1 MELWGHGAVRINK
14 VDVDSKEN
22 PGRYVTKY
30 FEKGIRQELLENF
43 SKQAYLSSR
52 NLKKPDEDKFYTCET
67 FDHNSSTV
75 LYETEYTTRFIK
87 IASISII
94 M

>member
-14 VDVDSKEN
+14 VDVDSREN

-87 IASISII
+87 TASISII